1 MPVLEERRNFSRMER
16 KITENSRLKKG
27 FTLAELLIVV
37 AIIAVLVAIGIP
49 IFTSQ
54 LEKSREA
61 VDLSEVRS
69 AYAEVMMAALT
80 GDTNAT
86 YTKDGSKIYLSSGD
100 YQITVQPLKQ
110 KQDGW
115 QTKTPLNIGG
125 VSSEAGQPYWIGVP
139 AANGYCK
146 ITYHVADDYV
156 SFEWSGA
163 ADSGNN
169 GNNSNGNSSG
179 NNTSNGTTP
188 SFGAAKEMPEELKEK
203 EIFSIDKGYIYQYNG
218 KKYVAMD
225 KIDYNHHYYVKPGET
240 NQYIELK
247 PDAPIYTSADLKPKD
262 KDRTEKTDLF
272 GLTEGCLYRT
282 DDGKIYMY
290 KRNNSP
296 QYVPPSENDENW
308 QLIHEW

>member
-1 MPVLEERRNFSRMER
+1 MPVVEERRNFSRMER

-110 KQDGW
+110 KQDVW

-146 ITYHVADDYV
+146 VTYHVADDYV

-163 ADSGNN
+163 A
-169 GNNSNGNSSG
+169 
-179 NNTSNGTTP
+179 
-188 SFGAAKEMPEELKEK
+188 KEMPEELKEN

-225 KIDYNHHYYVKPGET
+225 KKDFNQYYYVKPGET

-262 KDRTEKTDLF
+262 KYKTEKTDLF

-296 QYVPPSENDENW
+296 QNVPPSENDENW